1 MNQPGLCTALL
12 TCLLAGAAPTW
23 GSDDLSAL
31 YGRPIASIRFEP
43 EQQPLSK
50 EQLQL
55 LIGLKPGDPLAE
67 AALSKA
73 IERLWTSGRYI
84 DIVAEGEAKSGGV
97 EITFRTTQAL
107 FVSRVSVE
115 GVPEPPNPAQLT
127 GATKMGLGDPF
138 EESMVPGAVES
149 LEEVLRNNGF
159 YVAKI
164 RHELSPRPETEEMDI
179 RFYVD
184 PGPRAKLTRPV
195 FEGEPAL
202 SERKLIRLTNFQR
215 WYGLRGWKDMD
226 GRRLQRAVEKMRDA
240 YLKTEHLEATIRIAS
255 VDYDPKAVTVKPH
268 FLIHAGPSVFVK
280 TEGAKVS
287 KGQMRRLLPIYQERT
302 VDRELLLEGQMNLQ
316 HYFEQQGFYNAKV
329 TYSLADPTPDGART
343 ILFRI
348 QKGPRYKLV
357 HLEVSGNK
365 YFDKGTI
372 AERLRMIPARF
383 PRYRRGQ
390 FSRQLMEQDE
400 ASILDLYRSNGFRDA
415 EVKAVVEP
423 GYKGKA
429 TDLGVGLQIKEGS
442 QWFVTD
448 LELTGVDLKLLEVIR
463 GFLSLTPGQPYSVS
477 SVAADRDNVLNWY
490 FNNGYPDATF
500 DASIVE
506 GDEPNR
512 IKLKYTVTE
521 GRRNFVRDVLVRGL
535 KATRPELVNNRLAVT
550 PGQPLSQSSIVE
562 TQRRLYDLGI
572 FAKVDVAVQNPEG
585 RERDK
590 YVLLQVEE
598 AKKYSLN
605 LGFGAEFGRI
615 GGGSNSFDAPAGASG
630 FSPRGQIGITRSNI
644 FGLAHTASATVR
656 VSSIQQ
662 RLLASYLAPQFLGRE
677 NFNLTF
683 SSLVDRSRDVRTY
696 TSNRSESSVQL
707 GQKVSRGIT
716 LQYRATARFV
726 FIDKNSL
733 KIDPTLIPIYS
744 QPVKTIAASASFIQD
759 HRDDPLDAR
768 RGFYNTLDAGYAVPF
783 SQNATNYFRLV
794 AKNSTYHPLRRE
806 VIFARTTSFG
816 WLHNLDNEPVPLPEN
831 FYAGGAS
838 THRGFPDN
846 QAGPRD
852 LITGYPIGGAAFLFF
867 QHELR
872 FPLVGTNLTG
882 VLFHD
887 MGNVF
892 SSLDDISFRYRQKD
906 QQDFNYT
913 VQAMGFGFRI
923 KTPVGP
929 LRLDLAYAPNT
940 PRFVGFVGSR
950 DDLINGTGQ
959 YNVPQRV
966 SRFQWHFSIG
976 QAF

>member
-1 MNQPGLCTALL
+1 M
-12 TCLLAGAAPTW
+12 W
-23 GSDDLSAL
+23 GGEDLSPF
-31 YGRPIASIRFEP
+31 YGKTIESIRFEP
-43 EQQPLSK
+43 EKQPLSN
-50 EQLQL
+50 EQLAL
-55 LIGLKPGDPLAE
+55 LIGLKAGDTLAE
-67 AALSKA
+67 LPLSKA
-73 IERLWTSGRYI
+73 IERLWTSGRYV
-84 DIVAEGEAKSGGV
+84 DIVAEGEAKGAGV
-97 EITFRTTQAL
+97 ELTFVTTWAS
-107 FVSRVSVE
+107 FVSRVTVE

-127 GATKMGLGDPF
+127 NATKLGLGDPF
-138 EESMVPGAVES
+138 EDSLLPGAES
-149 LEEVLRNNGF
+149 SLQDVLRNNGF
-159 YVAKI
+159 YTATI
-164 RHELSPRPETEEMDI
+164 RHETSSRPETEETDI
-179 RFYVD
+179 RFYIQ

-195 FEGEPAL
+195 FEGEPAM
-202 SERKLIRLTNFQR
+202 SEKKLIRLTNFQR

-226 GRRLQRAVEKMRDA
+226 GRRVQRAVEKMRDA

-255 VDYDPKAVTVKPH
+255 VDYDPKSITVTPH

-280 TEGAKVS
+280 TEGAKIS
-287 KGQMRRLLPIYQERT
+287 KGQLRRLLPIYQERT
-302 VDRELLLEGQMNLQ
+302 VDRELLLEGQMNLER
-316 HYFEQQGFYNAKV
+316 YFEAQGFYDAKV
-329 TYSLADPTPDGART
+329 TYSLADPTPEGAQT
-343 ILFRI
+343 IQFRI
-348 QKGPRYKLV
+348 QKGPRYRLV
-357 HLEVSGNK
+357 HLDVGGNK
-365 YFDKGTI
+365 YFDQQTI
-372 AERLRMIPARF
+372 RERLGMIPARF

-390 FSRQLMEQDE
+390 FSQQLMEQDE

-415 EVKAVVEP
+415 EVKSVVER
-423 GYKGKA
+423 GFKGKA
-429 TDLGVGLQIKEGS
+429 TDLGVTLAITEGA

-448 LELTGVDLKLLEVIR
+448 LELTGVDLQLLDVIKA
-463 GFLSLTPGQPYSVS
+463 FLASTPGQPYSVA

-500 DASIVE
+500 DASVVVA
-506 GDEPNR
+506 DEPNR
-512 IKLKYTVTE
+512 IILKYAVTE
-521 GRRNFVRDVLVRGL
+521 GRRNFVRDILVSGL
-535 KATRPELVNNRLAVT
+535 KATRPDLVNHRLAVA
-550 PGQPLSQSSIVE
+550 PGQPLSQGSIVE

-572 FAKVDVAVQNPEG
+572 FAKVDVAVQNPDG

-615 GGGSNSFDAPAGASG
+615 GGGSNSFDSPAGASG
-630 FSPRGQIGITRSNI
+630 FSPRGQIGLTRSNI
-644 FGLAHTASATVR
+644 FGLAHTASATIR

-662 RLLASYLAPQFLGRE
+662 RLLASYLAPQFLGNE

-716 LQYRATARFV
+716 MQYRATARFV
-726 FIDKNSL
+726 FIDRNSL

-783 SQNATNYFRLV
+783 SGTSTNYFRLV

-806 VIFARTTSFG
+806 VVIARTTSFG

-852 LITGYPIGGAAFLFF
+852 LVTGYPIGGAAFLFF

-892 SSLDDISFRYRQKD
+892 SSFDNISFRYRQKN
-906 QQDFNYT
+906 QQDFDYT

>member
-1 MNQPGLCTALL
+1 M
-12 TCLLAGAAPTW
+12 LAGAAPLW
-23 GSDDLSAL
+23 GDEDLSAF
-31 YGRPIASIRFEP
+31 YGKPIESIRFDP
-43 EQQPLSK
+43 EEQPLSK

-55 LIGLKPGDPLAE
+55 LIGLRPGDPLGE
-67 AALSKA
+67 VALSKA
-73 IERLWTSGRYI
+73 IERLWTSGRFL
-84 DIVAEGEAKSGGV
+84 DIVAEGEAKDAGV
-97 EITFRTTQAL
+97 RLTFKTTRAF
-107 FVSRVSVE
+107 FVSRVTVE

-127 GATKMGLGDPF
+127 SSTKMGLGDPF
-138 EESMVPGAVES
+138 DESMVPAAIGS
-149 LEEVLRNNGF
+149 LQEVLRNNGF
-159 YVAKI
+159 YVAHI
-164 RHELSPRPETEEMDI
+164 RHELTPRPDTEEMDI

-184 PGPRAKLTRPV
+184 PGPRAKLTRPR
-195 FEGEPAL
+195 FEGEPAM
-202 SERKLIRLTNFQR
+202 SEKKLIRLTNFQK
-215 WYGLRGWKDMD
+215 WFGLRGWKDMD
-226 GRRLQRAVEKMRDA
+226 SRRLQQAVERMRDA
-240 YLKTEHLEATIRIAS
+240 YLKTEHLKATIRMGT
-255 VDYDPKAVTVKPH
+255 VDYDPKAVTVTPH
-268 FLIHAGPSVFVK
+268 FVIHSGPSVFVK

-287 KGQMRRLLPIYQERT
+287 KGQLRRLLPIYQERT

-316 HYFEQQGFYNAKV
+316 RFFEAQGFYDAKV
-329 TYSLADPTPDGART
+329 TYSLADPTPDGAQT
-343 ILFRI
+343 ILFRV
-348 QKGPRYKLV
+348 QKGSRYKLV
-357 HLEVSGNK
+357 HLEAGGNK
-365 YFDKGTI
+365 YFDKVTI
-372 AERLRMIPARF
+372 MERLQMIPARF

-400 ASILDLYRSNGFRDA
+400 ASILELYRSNGFRDA
-415 EVKAVVEP
+415 DVKATVEK

-429 TDLGVGLQIKEGS
+429 TDLAVNIEIKEGG

-448 LELTGVDLKLLEVIR
+448 LELTGVDLKLLETIR
-463 GFLSLTPGQPYSVS
+463 GLLSSTAGQPYSVA

-500 DASIVE
+500 DASVIE
-506 GDEPNR
+506 GGDPNR
-512 IKLKYTVTE
+512 VKLKYSVVE

-535 KATRPELVNNRLAVT
+535 KATRPELVNNRLAVAA
-550 PGQPLSQSSIVE
+550 GQPLSQSSIVE
-562 TQRRLYDLGI
+562 TQRQLYDLGI
-572 FAKVDVAVQNPEG
+572 FAKVDVAVQNPDG

-590 YVLLQVEE
+590 YVILQVEE

-615 GGGSNSFDAPAGASG
+615 GGGVNTFDSPAGASG
-630 FSPRGQIGITRSNI
+630 FSPRGQIGLTRSNM
-644 FGLAHTASATVR
+644 FGLGHTASATLR

-662 RLLASYLAPQFLGRE
+662 RLLASYLAPQFRGNE

-707 GQKVSRGIT
+707 GQKVGRGIT
-716 LQYRATARFV
+716 LQYRTTARFV

-744 QPVKTIAASASFIQD
+744 QPVKTIAASATFIQD
-759 HRDDPLDAR
+759 HRDDPLDAT

-783 SQNATNYFRLV
+783 SQTSTNYVRLV

-806 VIFARTTSFG
+806 VVFARTTSFG
-816 WLHNLDNEPVPLPEN
+816 WLHNMSSEPVPLPEN

-852 LITGYPIGGAAFLFF
+852 LVTGFPVGGAAFLFF

-872 FPLVGTNLTG
+872 FPLVGTNLSG

-892 SSLDDISFRYRQKD
+892 SSFDNISFRYHQKN
-906 QQDFNYT
+906 QQDFDYT
-913 VQAMGFGFRI
+913 VQAMGIGFRI

>member
-1 MNQPGLCTALL
+1 MNQPGLWTALL

-23 GSDDLSAL
+23 GTENLSTF
-31 YGRPIASIRFEP
+31 YGKTIESIRFDP
-43 EQQPLSK
+43 EKQPLSK
-50 EQLQL
+50 EQLAL
-55 LIGLKPGDPLAE
+55 LIGLKPGDVLAE
-67 AALSKA
+67 VQLSKA
-73 IERLWTSGRYI
+73 IERLWTSGRYT
-84 DIVAEGEAKSGGV
+84 DIVAEGEAKGAGV
-97 EITFRTTQAL
+97 EVTFVTTAAS
-107 FVSRVSVE
+107 FVSRVTVE

-127 GATKMGLGDPF
+127 NATKLGLGDPYDD
-138 EESMVPGAVES
+138 SLLPGAENS
-149 LEEVLRNNGF
+149 LQEVLRNNGF
-159 YVAKI
+159 YVATI
-164 RHELSPRPETEEMDI
+164 RHETNSRPETEETDI
-179 RFYVD
+179 RFYIE
-184 PGPRAKLTRPV
+184 PGPRAKLAKPV

-202 SERKLIRLTNFQR
+202 SEKKLIRLTNFQR

-226 GRRLQRAVEKMRDA
+226 GRRVQRAVERMRDA

-255 VDYDPKAVTVKPH
+255 VDYDPKSVTVTPH

-280 TEGAKVS
+280 TEGAKIS
-287 KGQMRRLLPIYQERT
+287 KGQLRRLLPIYQERT
-302 VDRELLLEGQMNLQ
+302 VDRELLLEGQMNLER
-316 HYFEQQGFYNAKV
+316 YFEAQGFYDAKV
-329 TYSLADPTPDGART
+329 TYSLADPTPDGAQT
-343 ILFRI
+343 IQFRI
-348 QKGPRYKLV
+348 QKGRRYRLV
-357 HLEVSGNK
+357 HLAVGGNK
-365 YFDKGTI
+365 YFDQQTI
-372 AERLRMIPARF
+372 RERLQMIPARF

-390 FSRQLMEQDE
+390 FSQNLMEQDE

-415 EVKAVVEP
+415 EVKATVER

-429 TDLGVGLQIKEGS
+429 TDLGVALEIKEGS
-442 QWFVTD
+442 QWFVID
-448 LELTGVDLKLLEVIR
+448 LELTGVDLQLLDVIR
-463 GFLSLTPGQPYSVS
+463 GLLASTPGQPYSVA

-500 DASIVE
+500 DASVVVA
-506 GDEPNR
+506 DEPNR
-512 IKLKYTVTE
+512 IKLKYAVTE
-521 GRRNFVRDVLVRGL
+521 GRRNFVRDILVSGL
-535 KATRPELVNNRLAVT
+535 KATRPDLVNHRLAVA
-550 PGQPLSQSSIVE
+550 PGQPLSQGTIVE

-572 FAKVDVAVQNPEG
+572 FAKVDVAVQNPDG

-615 GGGSNSFDAPAGASG
+615 GGGSSFDAPAGSSG
-630 FSPRGQIGITRSNI
+630 FSPRGQIGLTRSNI
-644 FGLAHTASATVR
+644 FGLAHTASATIR

-662 RLLASYLAPQFLGRE
+662 RLLASYLAPQFLGNE

-733 KIDPTLIPIYS
+733 RIDPTLIPIYS

-783 SQNATNYFRLV
+783 SGTSTNYFRLV

-806 VIFARTTSFG
+806 VVFARTTSFG

-838 THRGFPDN
+838 THRAFPDN

-872 FPLVGTNLTG
+872 FPLVGTNLSG

-892 SSLDDISFRYRQKD
+892 SSLDSISFRYRQKN
-906 QQDFNYT
+906 QQDFDYT
-913 VQAMGFGFRI
+913 VQAMGLGFRI

-940 PRFVGFVGSR
+940 PRFVGFAGSR